1 MQWIVIPA
9 LKEINMNFHELSE
22 KLRKIDTS
30 TTLMEDTSVQECG
43 EMPGM
48 MGMPHAMP
56 GMPQPQQDTVSMNVS
71 MNAQGKNGIRDL
83 MNVLKNIED
92 ATQHAPHYNPVDDLD
107 GAEIEIDGPA
117 GELEIDHG
125 ESEMGHAELEPGEHH
140 GDMEIIDDET
150 LGAEESE
157 VTPEQKI
164 KAAAAASISDADMA
178 EEYANRPDVTH
189 QGINYMTKTL
199 SGGLNKQHQ
208 QDVRPGQPAGVN
220 PMKEGLLGQL
230 ASLYQEVKLRESK

>member
-1 MQWIVIPA
+1 
-9 LKEINMNFHELSE
+9 MNFHELAE

-30 TTLMEDTSVQECG
+30 TTLMEDVSVQECG

-48 MGMPHAMP
+48 MNMPH
-56 GMPQPQQDTVSMNVS
+56 GMLGMQQPQQDTVSMNVS

-125 ESEMGHAELEPGEHH
+125 EPEMGHAELEPGEHH
-140 GDMEIIDDET
+140 GDVEIIDDET
-150 LGAEESE
+150 LGAEQSA
-157 VTPEQKI
+157 VSPEQKI
-164 KAAAAASISDADMA
+164 KAAAAASVSDADMA

-199 SGGLNKQHQ
+199 AGGQDREHKQHQ
-208 QDVRPGQPAGVN
+208 VPGQPVGVN
-220 PMKEGLLGQL
+220 PMKESLIDQL
-230 ASLYQEVKLRESK
+230 ASLYKEVKLRESK